1 MSMAPFLQYDWSTS
15 NVGWYELMTCLT
27 HREVSLEG
35 LWSAVCSVATYLTRV
50 GDIEAMELI

>member
-1 MSMAPFLQYDWSTS
+1 M
-15 NVGWYELMTCLT
+15 MTGLT

-35 LWSAVCSVATYLTRV
+35 LWSAVCSIAAYLTRV